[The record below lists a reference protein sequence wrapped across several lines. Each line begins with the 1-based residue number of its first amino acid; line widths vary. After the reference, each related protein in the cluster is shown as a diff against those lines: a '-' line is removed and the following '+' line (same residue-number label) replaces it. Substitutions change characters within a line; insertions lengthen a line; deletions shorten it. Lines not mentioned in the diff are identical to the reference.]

1 MQTDYKRGKCLAI
14 ALFFYFLVVLF
25 ARGSIRQGL
34 ESERF
39 SDESRGT

>member
-14 ALFFYFLVVLF
+14 ALFFYFLDVLF
-25 ARGSIRQGL
+25 ACGSIRQGL